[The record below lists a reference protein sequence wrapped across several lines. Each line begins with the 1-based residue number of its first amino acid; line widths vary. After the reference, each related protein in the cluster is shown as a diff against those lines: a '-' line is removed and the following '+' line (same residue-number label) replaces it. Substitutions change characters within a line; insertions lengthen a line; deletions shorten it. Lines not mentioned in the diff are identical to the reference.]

1 MILVALFCA
10 TNIFAS
16 GLKATQFYVR
26 YNINQEWTE
35 WESKPCD
42 LRVTYDKG
50 KIIIGSPASQKYTLG
65 DYTSWTDY
73 EENKIITFS
82 FFDQDWNRGIIEFVM
97 YKKLQLPQVYIKY
110 DNIQW
115 AYDLEAVD

>member
-50 KIIIGSPASQKYTLG
+50 KLIIGSPTSQKYTLG
-65 DYTSWTDY
+65 DYTSYTDY
-73 EENKIITFS
+73 EGNKRITFS
-82 FFDQDWNRGIIEFVM
+82 FFDKDWNRGIIEFVI
-97 YKKLQLPQVYIKY
+97 YKKLQLPQIYIRY

>member
-1 MILVALFCA
+1 MVLVALFCA

-35 WESKPCD
+35 WESKQCD
-42 LRVTYDKG
+42 LRVTYDKD
-50 KIIIGSPASQKYTLG
+50 KIIIGYPASQKYTIG
-65 DYTSWTDY
+65 NYTFWTDY
-73 EENKIITFS
+73 EGNKRITFS

-97 YKKLQLPQVYIKY
+97 YKKLQLPQIYIRY

>member
-50 KIIIGSPASQKYTLG
+50 KIIIGSLASQKYTIG
-65 DYTSWTDY
+65 NHTSWTDY
-73 EENKIITFS
+73 EGNKIMTFS
-82 FFDQDWNRGIIEFVM
+82 FLIKIGIEV
-97 YKKLQLPQVYIKY
+97 
-110 DNIQW
+110 
-115 AYDLEAVD
+115 

>member
-50 KIIIGSPASQKYTLG
+50 KII
-65 DYTSWTDY
+65 
-73 EENKIITFS
+73 TFS

>member
-10 TNIFAS
+10 INIFAS

-35 WESKPCD
+35 WEFKPCD

-50 KIIIGSPASQKYTLG
+50 KIIIGSLASQKYTLG

-73 EENKIITFS
+73 EGNKIITFS

>member
-35 WESKPCD
+35 WESRSAD
-42 LRVTYDKG
+42 LDVTIDDTKVVIGGPMQTYELIDELYKINEKG
-50 KIIIGSPASQKYTLG
+50 
-65 DYTSWTDY
+65 
-73 EENKIITFS
+73 NKRIEYLFI
-82 FFDQDWNRGIIEFVM
+82 DQDWNRGIIEFVV
-97 YKKLQLPQVYIKY
+97 YKKLQLPKVYIKY

>member
-50 KIIIGSPASQKYTLG
+50 KIIIGSLASQKYTIG
-65 DYTSWTDY
+65 NHTSWTDY
-73 EENKIITFS
+73 EGNKIITFS

-110 DNIQW
+110 DNIQ
-115 AYDLEAVD
+115 